1 MNFFEYIQ
9 NASIEKV
16 HSQFI
21 AWLFSK
27 NNQAISDN
35 QKIELLNLFA
45 GNGFDKNDKITDVFT
60 EKNKIDVTIELEKQV
75 VVIENK
81 IKISQRINQLNDY
94 QTSTDKSYPNRRKH
108 YVLLSLVDEEPDSAI
123 WNKCTYIE
131 FLEKGLNQLNFSEH
145 SDKYILKEY
154 IKGLSSLTN
163 AITSFISNPEK
174 MSGVFTESNKKKY
187 QKSIKE
193 FYSDAEKYILRN
205 NLEAICQKHL
215 YSLIIK
221 EEKDNFYLP
230 IITETRGNALI
241 DLKKPKDIKPLKI
254 NGYEFDFGIQI
265 QKGSIKVQIESG
277 YEVNGERKRIPKRTM
292 SAMSKTLLSHGNR
305 IYREVER
312 FKPEYSWRYNKTKSK
327 TAPKAYM
334 SVSKKIDF
342 SDDKEF
348 YHHNLDELKNA
359 FSTEIARCKKIIKH
373 LSEYDF
379 NKKFM

>member
-9 NASIEKV
+9 NASVEKV

-27 NNQAISDN
+27 DNQAISDN

-123 WNKCTYIE
+123 WNKCTYKE

-145 SDKYILKEY
+145 SDKFILKEY

-163 AITSFISNPEK
+163 AITTFISNPEK

-187 QKSIKE
+187 QKNIEE
-193 FYSDAEKYILRN
+193 FYSEEEKYILRN
-205 NLEAICQKHL
+205 NLETICQKYL

-221 EEKDNFYLP
+221 EEKDNFNLP

-241 DLKKPKDIKPLKI
+241 DLKKPKGIKPIEI
-254 NGYEFDFGIQI
+254 NGNKFDFGIQI
-265 QKGSIKVQIESG
+265 QNGTIKIQIESG
-277 YEVNGERKRIPKRTM
+277 YEDNGKRKKIPKRTM
-292 SAMSKTLLSHGNR
+292 SAMSETLLSHGNR
-305 IYREVER
+305 IYHTCP
-312 FKPEYSWRYNKTKSK
+312 KRY
-327 TAPKAYM
+327 
-334 SVSKKIDF
+334 
-342 SDDKEF
+342 
-348 YHHNLDELKNA
+348 
-359 FSTEIARCKKIIKH
+359 
-373 LSEYDF
+373 
-379 NKKFM
+379 